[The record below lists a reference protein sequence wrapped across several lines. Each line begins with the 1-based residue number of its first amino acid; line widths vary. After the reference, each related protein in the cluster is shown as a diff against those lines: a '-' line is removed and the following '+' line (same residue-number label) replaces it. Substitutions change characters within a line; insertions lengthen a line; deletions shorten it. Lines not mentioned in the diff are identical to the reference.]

1 MNQVYLAKTLFE
13 AHYAG
18 VGFLYETA
26 KQEAAAPGPCAHRT
40 LNQSTWRAWAEC
52 SLQEIRAPE
61 SVPGEKSLQDGKRE
75 GKTTEG
81 EPTLAVPQQLCRVRG
96 AAEGGRAAGRAR
108 NRDRQGSSCSMRGSC
123 QVSCPGTA
131 SWSLLG
137 NRSHLSHLQQGTN
150 AVPGVS
156 SV

>member
-26 KQEAAAPGPCAHRT
+26 KQEAAAPGPCAHGT

-75 GKTTEG
+75 GKPQRGSPPWLCLSSSAGSVVQLRE
-81 EPTLAVPQQLCRVRG
+81 EELLAEHRTGTGRG
-96 AAEGGRAAGRAR
+96 AAAPCEAPVKCPALAQLPGASWATGATSPTFSRA
-108 NRDRQGSSCSMRGSC
+108 QTPC
-123 QVSCPGTA
+123 QV
-131 SWSLLG
+131 
-137 NRSHLSHLQQGTN
+137 
-150 AVPGVS
+150 
-156 SV
+156 